1 MKNLIF
7 YIMLIVIFTGCKAKL
22 TKEQSFELFKAYSE
36 RNFFKLDNLMS
47 KIKFNKNSPQL
58 LLYKATLDNVFNR
71 PEESNALLD
80 ILLEQYSKNFSD
92 TIIKDLYSMKAQN
105 YIHLQEYKNAY
116 FNDSLIMSQYK
127 NLCDSAEID
136 SRNDD
141 ILLYQNLANGTK
153 MDIIKSGDCQ
163 IPLKVDMAGLYNIPV
178 IINNDTIDF
187 VFDTGANVS
196 VITESLAIKYG
207 IKTVGKKVKIAGA
220 TGFKIDASIGLI
232 NLKLG
237 NIEVKNSYIL
247 IFPDSS
253 LSFAKGVYKI
263 RGVIGFPIIYNL
275 QEFIVK
281 EGKMLIVPKHPEI
294 LKNRN
299 LALDNSYPVIM
310 VTYKGDTLPFH
321 FDSGASNTE
330 FYSLFL
336 KKYKNEILGK
346 CKLQKTASASAGGEV
361 ESETYIMDSV
371 TISAG
376 NSQCLIKSVR
386 ILQNDLMGFD
396 VKFQYGNFGQDY
408 MKQFSE
414 MKMNFA
420 SMNISFANMKN

>member
-1 MKNLIF
+1 M
-7 YIMLIVIFTGCKAKL
+7 MLVVIFTSCKAKL
-22 TKEQSFELFKAYSE
+22 TKDQSFDLTKAYSE
-36 RNFFKLDNLMS
+36 RIFFKLDKLMS
-47 KIKFNKNSPQL
+47 KIKFKKNNPQL
-58 LLYKATLDNVFNR
+58 LLYKATLDNVFNK
-71 PEESNALLD
+71 PEESNILLN

-105 YIHLQEYKNAY
+105 YIRLQDYKNAY
-116 FNDSLIMSQYK
+116 FNDSLIMSQFK

-141 ILLYQNLANGTK
+141 ILLYRNLTNVTK
-153 MDIIKSGDCQ
+153 MEIIKPGDCQ
-163 IPLKVDMAGLYNIPV
+163 ILLKVDMAGLYNVPV
-178 IINNDTIDF
+178 IINHDTIDF
-187 VFDTGANVS
+187 VFDTGGNVS

-207 IKTVGKKVKIAGA
+207 IKTVGNKVKIAGA

-247 IFPDSS
+247 IFPDTS

-281 EGKMLIVPKHPEI
+281 EGKMLIVPKRPEI
-294 LKNRN
+294 LNNRN

-346 CKLQKTASASAGGEV
+346 CKLQKTASASAGGTV

-376 NSQCLIKSVR
+376 NSKCLIKSVR

-408 MKQFSE
+408 IKQFSE